1 LVAQLQIHER
11 LVVTLA
17 LLQRVRLVQLLQ
29 VQLVQLVQVLLV
41 QLVAQQAQVQLVLAQ
56 LLVVATLELVEHPCL
71 QKKIEAQE
79 KLVQKMLKQQEN
91 LAYLF

>member
-17 LLQRVRLVQLLQ
+17 LLQLVWLVRPVLVQLE
-29 VQLVQLVQVLLV
+29 LVQLELV
-41 QLVAQQAQVQLVLAQ
+41 QRVQLLF
-56 LLVVATLELVEHPCL
+56 VAPLELVEHPCL
-71 QKKIEAQE
+71 QKKLMLQK
-79 KLVQKMLKQQEN
+79 KLQEN

>member
-17 LLQRVRLVQLLQ
+17 LLQRVQVVQRVQ
-29 VQLVQLVQVLLV
+29 VLLVQLVQVLL
-41 QLVAQQAQVQLVLAQ
+41 AQLVLAQ
-56 LLVVATLELVEHPCL
+56 LLVVVPLELVEHPCSP
-71 QKKIEAQE
+71 KMFG
-79 KLVQKMLKQQEN
+79 VQKNLKQQES